1 MDKKTKENLRGYEL
15 RGLDAQ
21 PSLGGSPVLLLLLV
35 MLRSVV
41 VVAVAVGVVLLLL
54 LLLEMLLLLLEMLL
68 LLVVVVVLVL
78 AGGPA
83 VVAASGHAI
92 TGWNG
97 IKLDMLITGKVL
109 VTCQRTQMWRKA
121 VLPLKCIILLKMI
134 H

>member
-21 PSLGGSPVLLLLLV
+21 PCLGGSPVLLLLLV
-35 MLRSVV
+35 MLLLRSVV
-41 VVAVAVGVVLLLL
+41 IVAVAVGVVLLLL
-54 LLLEMLLLLLEMLL
+54 LLLEMLLLEMLL

-83 VVAASGHAI
+83 VVAASGHAV

-121 VLPLKCIILLKMI
+121 VLPLKCIILLKKI